1 MYQKINSIT
10 VHFRTYPLRHYPKI
24 NSNYFDIELPN
35 QYMTSKCLFFPK
47 AISCHV
53 KKKKL
58 CLGRFPEHVTSLL
71 RVQTFRLNEACKFRC
86 RKE

>member
-1 MYQKINSIT
+1 M
-10 VHFRTYPLRHYPKI
+10 P
-24 NSNYFDIELPN
+24 
-35 QYMTSKCLFFPK
+35 FFPK
-47 AISCHV
+47 AILCHI